1 MPGWTTTIT
10 DKNNIAFTDIR
21 GSDGVLYK
29 TGSIKDNIIDIYK
42 NTPFRIHLTDS
53 LNDNETINI
62 YKDNTLFETLTINNN
77 DYITCKYSSLGNYH
91 ILNEDGTYTRWTICE
106 NFIQIDFTE
115 EDLGNGNVYAL
126 AKQTDLESLELLEN
140 VELEK
145 DNNNQYT
152 GRLIFTFRNVGD
164 LLDNR

>member
-1 MPGWTTTIT
+1 M
-10 DKNNIAFTDIR
+10 
-21 GSDGVLYK
+21 
-29 TGSIKDNIIDIYK
+29 
-42 NTPFRIHLTDS
+42 
-53 LNDNETINI
+53 
-62 YKDNTLFETLTINNN
+62 
-77 DYITCKYSSLGNYH
+77 
-91 ILNEDGTYTRWTICE
+91 NEDGTYTRWTICE

-164 LLDNR
+164 LLDNG